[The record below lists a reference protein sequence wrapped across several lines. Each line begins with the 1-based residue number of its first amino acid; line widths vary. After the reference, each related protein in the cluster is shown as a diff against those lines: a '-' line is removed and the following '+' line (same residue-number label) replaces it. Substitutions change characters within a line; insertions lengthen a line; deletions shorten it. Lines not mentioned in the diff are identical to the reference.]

1 MVKVASVRKTE
12 NELEK
17 AAAQVKSSIVIPS
30 AFLGLVSI
38 LLGYGAVIYLMF
50 KGGDLPVLITDSF
63 ILLFAGIVIGLAQ
76 CLYHRF
82 LFDRFPEYYANRRR
96 RAEALRSR
104 NIKKMEIMTK
114 PSHALGWSV
123 PLFYIA
129 GLGGA
134 LALIVFYS
142 ARLNPLAAVFLL
154 LAGFYNLRF
163 FFWKKKLGIK

>member
-12 NELEK
+12 NEREK

-38 LLGYGAVIYLMF
+38 ILGYGGVIYLMF
-50 KGGDLPVLITDSF
+50 KGGDLAVLIPDSF
-63 ILLFAGIVIGLAQ
+63 ILLLAGIALGLAQ
-76 CLYHRF
+76 SLYHRF

-96 RAEALRSR
+96 RAEALRSKNVR
-104 NIKKMEIMTK
+104 KMEILSK
-114 PSHALGWSV
+114 PSHAGSWLV
-123 PLFYIA
+123 PVFYLA

-134 LALIVFYS
+134 VALIVFYA

-154 LAGFYNLRF
+154 LAGFYNVRF